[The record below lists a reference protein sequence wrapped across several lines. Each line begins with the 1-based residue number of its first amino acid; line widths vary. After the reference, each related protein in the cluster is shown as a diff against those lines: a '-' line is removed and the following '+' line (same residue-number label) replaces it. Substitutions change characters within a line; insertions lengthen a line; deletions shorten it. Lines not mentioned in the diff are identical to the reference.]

1 MRISKLTILAG
12 LLLPLGLAA
21 QEFPDLMAQAPPGMP
36 MGHGVRVMHGELG
49 QWWKNSEV
57 AQKLQL
63 TNQQL
68 TKLDQ
73 IFYQYRMNL
82 IDYQA
87 ETEKQDL
94 KLQALVDADS
104 PDEAQ
109 INQQMDQVLESRG
122 KLEREFTTMTLDLR
136 RVLSL
141 PQWKQL
147 QSFRAQHGP
156 DRVFFYK
163 KFKGPPPTTAPA
175 MPPAP
180 PPPDGSE
187 L

>member
-1 MRISKLTILAG
+1 
-12 LLLPLGLAA
+12 
-21 QEFPDLMAQAPPGMP
+21 MAQAPPGMP

-73 IFYQYRMNL
+73 IFYQHRMNL

-136 RVLSL
+136 RVHPQQPFEPPL
-141 PQWKQL
+141 P
-147 QSFRAQHGP
+147 
-156 DRVFFYK
+156 
-163 KFKGPPPTTAPA
+163 KGHPPTQHHRRQPELRHRPRIEAA
-175 MPPAP
+175 RQRRSS
-180 PPPDGSE
+180 GSVE
-187 L
+187 C